1 MLLRKSHLCFL
12 LAVLFTILA
21 SEGFAES
28 LNTFSLDFSGLQD
41 QEEVLNY
48 YNGGF
53 GSKGSGPGPQLGITF
68 TPEFLA
74 IAATNP
80 YGKAANIGF
89 LYGNSAIMNVLNGF
103 TGALD
108 FYYQAFDNSGS
119 VTIWSGLN
127 GTGVELGTASVP
139 NTSGEWSA
147 SNTLFDGLAMSV
159 VFSGNPGSL
168 TFDYINDNSVPVI
181 PEPSCLILL
190 GTGLAGLTIRLRRR
204 VG

>member
-1 MLLRKSHLCFL
+1 MLPRKSHLSFL
-12 LAVLFTILA
+12 LAVLIAILG
-21 SEGFAES
+21 SEALAES
-28 LNTFSLDFSGLQD
+28 FNTFSLDFSGLQD

-53 GSKGSGPGPQLGITF
+53 GSKGSGPGPLLGITF

-80 YGKAANIGF
+80 YGDLANIGF
-89 LYGNSAIMNVLNGF
+89 LNGNSAIMNVLNGF
-103 TGALD
+103 TGTLD
-108 FYYQAFDNSGS
+108 FYYQAFDASGS

-127 GTGVELGTASVP
+127 GTGIELGSVSVP
-139 NTSGEWSA
+139 STSGEWSS

-168 TFDYINDNSVPVI
+168 TFDYINDNSEPMI